1 MMLTCVKM
9 FLIIVRNAIILSVLY
24 EFYVLYL
31 SDMSDENGKR
41 TGEAEIISR
50 DTVLSLLKSEGDG
63 LKELYARADRVRRE
77 HMGDEVY
84 IRGIIEFSNLC
95 ANDCLYCG
103 IRASNFRVNRYT
115 MTIDEILKTVKSF
128 EPMGITTVV
137 LQSGETPG
145 LDDGQIARL
154 IRAIKS
160 ETSLAVTLS
169 VGNRPRE
176 TYRHWKECGMD
187 RYLIRFETS
196 DRALFARLHPDCS
209 FDERMECLHN
219 LKELG
224 VQTGSGFMIGLPG
237 ETLEILTDNILL
249 CRELDLDMIGIGP
262 YIPHPDTPLGNEPNA
277 YTGNEEIFYKAVSVL
292 RIVNPDAHIPATTA
306 FDAVFPGVGR
316 DLALT
321 RGANIFMPNNTPI
334 EHRKDYLLYPGKPC
348 VDENANQCVA
358 CTMMRIEAIGRK
370 VGKGP
375 GHSFKIHDKG
385 IQ

>member
-1 MMLTCVKM
+1 MG
-9 FLIIVRNAIILSVLY
+9 
-24 EFYVLYL
+24 
-31 SDMSDENGKR
+31 D
-41 TGEAEIISR
+41 AEIISK
-50 DTVLSLLKSEGDG
+50 DAVLALLKSEDSD
-63 LKELYARADRVRRE
+63 LVRLYARADSIRRE

-84 IRGIIEFSNLC
+84 VRGIIEFSNLC

-103 IRASNFRVNRYT
+103 IRASNLLVNRYT
-115 MTIDEILKTVKSF
+115 MGIDEIVQTVRSF
-128 EPMGITTVV
+128 ESMGQTTVV

-145 LDDGQIARL
+145 LDDEEIGRL

-169 VGNRPRE
+169 VGNRSRAV
-176 TYRHWKECGMD
+176 YRFWKECGMD

-196 DRALFARLHPDCS
+196 DRKLFARLHPDCS
-209 FDERMECLHN
+209 FDDRMECLHI
-219 LKELG
+219 LKQLG

-237 ETLEILTDNILL
+237 ETLETLADNILL

-277 YTGNEEIFYKAVSVL
+277 YADNEEIFYKAVSVL
-292 RIVNPDAHIPATTA
+292 RIVNPDSHIPATTA

-316 DLALT
+316 NLALT

-334 EHRKDYLLYPGKPC
+334 QHRKDYLLYPGKPC
-348 VDENANQCVA
+348 IDENADQCVA
-358 CTMMRIEAIGRK
+358 CVMMRIESIGRK
-370 VGKGP
+370 IGTGP
-375 GHSFKIHDKG
+375 GHSLKIHNKR